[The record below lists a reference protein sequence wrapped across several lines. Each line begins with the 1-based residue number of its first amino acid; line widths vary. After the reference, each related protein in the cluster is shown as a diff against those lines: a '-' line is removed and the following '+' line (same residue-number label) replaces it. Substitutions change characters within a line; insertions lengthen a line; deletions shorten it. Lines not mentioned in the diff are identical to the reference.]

1 MPSKSDRNH
10 KKITAADIAR
20 ESGYSLTAV
29 SFAFN
34 KPTRISTE
42 VREKILEAA
51 DRLGY
56 TPDPGARKFAMGR
69 QLAIGFLLPQEADST
84 MSNPYIL
91 GILRGVVKVCET
103 KAYTLSI
110 LPPIKS
116 SINKAIQNAAVDGF
130 ITVGLT
136 ITDKIKQNFDRRGLP
151 IVTIGG
157 DITDDITNINIDD
170 EAAGKLIV
178 EKAIELGHREFVFVM
193 LKEPIY
199 GDEYYKSSV
208 MQRRTSGYR
217 KALEENGLLW
227 SEDRVVKVDSTISG
241 GYEAAKILFEQ
252 HDVMFSCIVSSADII
267 SLGIL
272 RYANDTGIDIPEQ
285 YSLVSFDGIDE
296 PFGQYNLTTIV
307 QAPEPKGQL
316 AAETIFELI
325 DNQVTASGS
334 ISFPFTYRKGNTLGP
349 CPLNILEKKV
359 YHE

>member
-170 EAAGKLIV
+170 EAAVRESHKNPEITALYSQSLERPGSHLAHELLHCEYRSKKAEKSPSDVRKLWHV
-178 EKAIELGHREFVFVM
+178 LSARYT
-193 LKEPIY
+193 EP
-199 GDEYYKSSV
+199 
-208 MQRRTSGYR
+208 T
-217 KALEENGLLW
+217 
-227 SEDRVVKVDSTISG
+227 
-241 GYEAAKILFEQ
+241 
-252 HDVMFSCIVSSADII
+252 
-267 SLGIL
+267 
-272 RYANDTGIDIPEQ
+272 
-285 YSLVSFDGIDE
+285 
-296 PFGQYNLTTIV
+296 
-307 QAPEPKGQL
+307 
-316 AAETIFELI
+316 
-325 DNQVTASGS
+325 
-334 ISFPFTYRKGNTLGP
+334 
-349 CPLNILEKKV
+349 KKR
-359 YHE
+359 